1 MGSIVVQK
9 SVHRLDFR
17 KSSAPVQQLDVHPV
31 YTIYTQSEAS
41 VVWCSTNQTCGKILT
56 KDFK

>member
-9 SVHRLDFR
+9 DVHRLDFR

-41 VVWCSTNQTCGKILT
+41 VVWCSTNQTWWQNFDKR
-56 KDFK
+56 F